1 VKSIQKTY
9 LSFLIYTFLLCVN
22 GFVASAQVKVGTTT
36 SSPNPNAMLEIEST
50 NKGLLLPRLALV
62 STNSPA
68 PLTAFVKGMVV
79 YDTATTNDVTPG
91 IYYSDGTQWVRVG
104 NGIGTGN
111 VSNGV
116 LKKYYLV
123 LANGQAVFGTPAA
136 ISDPDK
142 IMLYRNGIAI
152 GFTVA
157 SPTAI
162 QSEIACNQ
170 FDEIRIVQTL

>member
-1 VKSIQKTY
+1 MQ
-9 LSFLIYTFLLCVN
+9 SF
-22 GFVASAQVKVGTTT
+22 AQVKIGTNA
-36 SSPNPNAMLEIEST
+36 SLPNPNAMLEIEST

-68 PLTAFVKGMVV
+68 PLTAFVRGMVV
-79 YDTATTNDVTPG
+79 FDTATTADVTPG

-104 NGIGTGN
+104 NGVGTG
-111 VSNGV
+111 SLGNGV

-123 LANGQAVFGTPAA
+123 LANGQAVFGTPAT

-142 IMLYRNGIAI
+142 IQLFRNGIAI
-152 GFTVA
+152 GFTIA

-162 QSEIACNQ
+162 QSEIACSQ